1 MTPFFTRF
9 DTPDRRR
16 LAAAVLVGLVLSA
29 LLLVSLRMTIRRSQ
43 YALAD
48 TVAIEKA
55 LMAEELEAQ
64 ATVRGLRDPRLLSEL
79 AYRRGFRRPERVIEL
94 GTEPTTP

>member
-1 MTPFFTRF
+1 MTPFFARF

-16 LAAAVLVGLVLSA
+16 LAAAVLIGLVLSA
-29 LLLVSLRMTIRRSQ
+29 LFLASLRMTIRRNQ

-64 ATVRGLRDPRLLSEL
+64 AAVRSLRDPRRLSEL
-79 AYRRGFRRPERVIEL
+79 AYSRGFRRPERVIEL
-94 GTEPTTP
+94 GTEPATP